1 MKTYIGIITF
11 GACLMGGLSSCN
23 DFLDRE
29 PLDQVT
35 PEAYFTSEAD
45 LSAYTINAYPFPTTD
60 GYLSSSPLLKD
71 NDTDNQAGTSNN
83 SFWMPGQKKVPAN
96 AGDWS
101 WTKVRACNYFFD
113 NVLPK
118 YEAGEIQGNSE
129 NIKHYI
135 GEMYVIRAYNYYQ
148 LLVSLGDLPIVTTA
162 LPDIK
167 EDLME
172 ASKRQPRH
180 KVAEFILKDL
190 QTAID
195 TYLLETPPGGKTRI
209 SRDVALLLRARVA
222 LFEGTWEKYH
232 AGTAFVPNGN
242 GWPGDKELAADYNP
256 TESIKYFLGE
266 AMKSAKELGDK
277 MYTKL
282 TENTEAPEGMNAGF
296 VSQNPYYTMFCDENM
311 ESYDEVIMW
320 RQFKEGLVSHSAQM
334 ELCRNGGG
342 SGWTKGMVDSYVMKN
357 GYPIYDIRSGY
368 KDDWENE
375 GVNKTLEGRDSR
387 IVIFTKKPGDVDFYQ
402 ENGEPSLCAIDY
414 IFGSPASITAT
425 TGFIVKKGKHY
436 SSIMASVESRSTSG
450 TVVFRGAE
458 ALLAYMEASYEYY
471 SQTGSPRID
480 ETADKYWRA
489 LRRRAGVEEDYNIT
503 IGATQMTK
511 EAKGDFGAYSHGQ
524 LIDATL
530 YNIRRERRNELCA
543 ENTRWEDL
551 KRWRACDQLIGQPYR
566 IQGMKFW
573 NTVYSEDADLM
584 SKCVVDPAT
593 GNMSNQSL
601 GDYIVPYEK
610 ITKNNTIADQGGY
623 LFTPAH
629 YLNPIGMAA
638 FRETAVV
645 DGDFSSSVIYQ
656 NPGWKIQADSG
667 PEVVE

>member
-1 MKTYIGIITF
+1 M
-11 GACLMGGLSSCN
+11 S
-23 DFLDRE
+23 
-29 PLDQVT
+29 
-35 PEAYFTSEAD
+35 
-45 LSAYTINAYPFPTTD
+45 
-60 GYLSSSPLLKD
+60 
-71 NDTDNQAGTSNN
+71 
-83 SFWMPGQKKVPAN
+83 
-96 AGDWS
+96 
-101 WTKVRACNYFFD
+101 
-113 NVLPK
+113 
-118 YEAGEIQGNSE
+118 
-129 NIKHYI
+129 
-135 GEMYVIRAYNYYQ
+135 
-148 LLVSLGDLPIVTTA
+148 
-162 LPDIK
+162 
-167 EDLME
+167 
-172 ASKRQPRH
+172 
-180 KVAEFILKDL
+180 
-190 QTAID
+190 
-195 TYLLETPPGGKTRI
+195 
-209 SRDVALLLRARVA
+209 
-222 LFEGTWEKYH
+222 
-232 AGTAFVPNGN
+232 
-242 GWPGDKELAADYNP
+242 ELAADYNP
-256 TESIKYFLGE
+256 AESIKYFLGE

-282 TENTEAPEGMNAGF
+282 AENTEAPEGMNAGF

-368 KDDWENE
+368 KDEWENE